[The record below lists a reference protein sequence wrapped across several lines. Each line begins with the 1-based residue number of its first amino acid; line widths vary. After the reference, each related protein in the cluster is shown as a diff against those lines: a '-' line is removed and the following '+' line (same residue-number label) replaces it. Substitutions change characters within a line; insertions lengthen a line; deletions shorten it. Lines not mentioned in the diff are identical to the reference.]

1 MKMSCFVHPEKD
13 FNVLAKYFK
22 EELGVGAMFTQRL
35 IDNLFRFEIM
45 SCNHRYGENDD
56 RKSVFLYKGDAY
68 RELDSITSIDALK
81 LLDGIKLQC
90 TNLPSNELF
99 EKMSSIH
106 RKIIEGILYYSGLSY
121 EYDKTEDYEYSVWM

>member
-1 MKMSCFVHPEKD
+1 MSCFVHPEKD

-22 EELGVGAMFTQRL
+22 EELGVGANFTQRL
-35 IDNLFRFEIM
+35 IDNLFHFEVM

-56 RKSVFLYKGDAY
+56 RKSVFLYQGDAY

-90 TNLPSNELF
+90 SNISSDKLL
-99 EKMSSIH
+99 EKVYSIF
-106 RKIIEGILYYSGLSY
+106 RKIVEGILHHSNLSY
-121 EYDKTEDYEYSVWM
+121 EYDKSEEYEQSVWM